1 MNKVG
6 TVTKNNTESM
16 VIDLFMYSLIRFVMT
31 LEIQSA
37 EKLSDVDGI
46 TLKKLALRKLKERSP
61 LQQGIILGAEQAL
74 MYPIL
79 YLSLT

>member
-6 TVTKNNTESM
+6 TVTKNNTKCR

-37 EKLSDVDGI
+37 EKLSDVDRI
-46 TLKKLALRKLKERSP
+46 TFREVSVGNIEVETAITTGGLSWERNKR
-61 LQQGIILGAEQAL
+61 
-74 MYPIL
+74 
-79 YLSLT
+79 